1 MQFGM
6 DSLNNISRKIVDRDL
21 KYADTIII
29 GDNSSGKS
37 LLLRMLVEKA
47 CDTDSVYF
55 IDAANRGFDVTKVTN
70 DIRDQII
77 KEQLSIQE
85 SRRNI
90 LI

>member
-1 MQFGM
+1 MQFGI

-29 GDNSSGKS
+29 GDNSSGNS
-37 LLLRMLVEKA
+37 F
-47 CDTDSVYF
+47 YF